1 MREITEKISP
11 VPPSTNLLHVVML
24 NFQFTRSVVLVP
36 EEAED
41 MWHAYNLIAV
51 GDRLKSTTIRY
62 NHVAA

>member
-1 MREITEKISP
+1 MYFLI
-11 VPPSTNLLHVVML
+11 HDA
-24 NFQFTRSVVLVP
+24 RSVVLVP

-62 NHVAA
+62 VVNSTHVHALPFKVA